1 MDKKT
6 LVVALFCLTII
17 FMIGMLAM
25 DTGATAQII
34 EACSNNQMKLTA
46 ASLFISSIEP
56 RIIYHVGVLTVIL
69 CWLILIFI
77 LISVI
82 M

>member
-6 LVVALFCLTII
+6 LIVALFCLTVI

-25 DTGATAQII
+25 DIGATAQII

-56 RIIYHVGVLTVIL
+56 RITYHVGVLTVIL
-69 CWLILIFI
+69 CWLV
-77 LISVI
+77 LISILVKMI
-82 M
+82 V

>member
-6 LVVALFCLTII
+6 LVVALFCLTVI

-25 DTGATAQII
+25 DIGATAQII

-56 RIIYHVGVLTVIL
+56 RITYHVGVLTVIL
-69 CWLILIFI
+69 CWLILVFI

>member
-1 MDKKT
+1 MEKKT
-6 LVVALFCLTII
+6 LVVALFCLTVI

-25 DTGATAQII
+25 DIGATAQII

-56 RIIYHVGVLTVIL
+56 RITYHAGVLIIIA
-69 CWLILIFI
+69 CWLILVFI
-77 LISVI
+77 LVEMIV
-82 M
+82 